1 MDEDREFDNMEVG
14 YGRPPKRTQFQK
26 GKSGNPSGRP
36 KGSKNLSTILLQDCN
51 QRVRV
56 NGPKGSR
63 LITKLQAAVIQLGNK
78 TVQGDLRASQQYFAL
93 VRSLD
98 DSGQADLSLAQP
110 HERDAEMI
118 QSMLRRIQKTFDS
131 PPHDTPETTKHTG
144 ETE

>member
-1 MDEDREFDNMEVG
+1 MDEDGEFGNEGVG
-14 YGRPPKRTQFQK
+14 YGKPPKRTQFQK

-51 QRVRV
+51 RRVRV

-63 LITKLQAAVIQLGNK
+63 LITKLEAAVTQLGNK
-78 TVQGDLRASQQYFAL
+78 SAQGELRASQQYFAM
-93 VRSLD
+93 VRGLD
-98 DSGQADLSLAQP
+98 DSGQGDLSLTPP

-118 QSMLRRIQKTFDS
+118 QSILKRIRDS
-131 PPHDTPETTKHTG
+131 PPPDTPKTTKHTG